1 MTRGRPKSG
10 LTFTELQQRS
20 DEKRGVKAKT
30 YKLPIETIAKIEQLA
45 QSLNIPQN
53 QLIVKMVEGFKG

>member
-1 MTRGRPKSG
+1 MAKTMAEIVAK
-10 LTFTELQQRS
+10 S

-30 YKLPIETIAKIEQLA
+30 YKLPIETIAKIEQLS